1 MLYVCVCVC
10 FDSSTID
17 KIAMDLMMQSDPFE
31 LGNKRRSSS
40 TLEALLDFDSEPL
53 PVRPDFG
60 RGTSA
65 SDSGEMR
72 EETIARPAPLNAD
85 ARLTTMDFLDICN
98 EVNDDDGLPTRRP
111 ELNREVSVSEWLNED
126 V

>member
-1 MLYVCVCVC
+1 
-10 FDSSTID
+10 
-17 KIAMDLMMQSDPFE
+17 MMQSDPFE

-53 PVRPDFG
+53 PVRTDFG
-60 RGTSA
+60 RGSSA
-65 SDSGEMR
+65 SGSGEMR
-72 EETIARPAPLNAD
+72 EETITRPVPLNAD
-85 ARLTTMDFLDICN
+85 ARLTTVDFLEICN
-98 EVNDDDGLPTRRP
+98 EVDDDDGLPTRRP